1 MKLLFILIP
10 LFSFI
15 ELNSPISN
23 HPKDDNLIQNTNIR
37 FDDLDFS
44 KLEIKFY
51 QIGCYNHDRF
61 RMIFTKAN
69 NGFYINIY
77 GYSTTDCKNLK
88 LGIEESDK
96 LLTSRFIKNEEIKV
110 IKDILT
116 TDQTAM
122 STMFNI
128 VNINYNGIVYRF
140 HDNDSNPAWRKYI
153 YNLTNLI

>member
-1 MKLLFILIP
+1 MKLLFILIS

-15 ELNSPISN
+15 ELYSPVGNQKI
-23 HPKDDNLIQNTNIR
+23 DDNLIQNTNIR
-37 FDDLDFS
+37 FDSVDFT

-61 RMIFTKAN
+61 RMNFTKAN

-77 GYSTTDCKNLK
+77 GYTTTDCKNLK
-88 LGIEESDK
+88 LDIEESDK
-96 LLTSRFIKNEEIKV
+96 LLTRRFIKNEEVKIL
-110 IKDILT
+110 KDILT

-128 VNINYNGIVYRF
+128 VNINYNGAVYRF
-140 HDNDSNPAWRKYI
+140 HDNDVNPGWRKYI
-153 YNLTNLI
+153 YNLLT

>member
-1 MKLLFILIP
+1 MKLIFILIP

-15 ELNSPISN
+15 ELNSPVSN
-23 HPKDDNLIQNTNIR
+23 QPKDDNLIQNTNIR
-37 FDDLDFS
+37 FDSVDFS

-61 RMIFTKAN
+61 KINFTKAN

-77 GYSTTDCKNLK
+77 GYSTTYCKNLK
-88 LGIEESDK
+88 LDIENSDK
-96 LLTSRFIKNEEIKV
+96 LLTSRFIKNEEIKI

-116 TDQTAM
+116 TDQTTM

-128 VNINYNGIVYRF
+128 VNINYNGAVYRF
-140 HDNDSNPAWRKYI
+140 HDNDANPAWRKYI
-153 YNLTNLI
+153 YNLTKQI

>member
-15 ELNSPISN
+15 ELNSPVSN
-23 HPKDDNLIQNTNIR
+23 QPKDNNLIQNPNIR
-37 FDDLDFS
+37 FDSVDFS

-61 RMIFTKAN
+61 KINFTKAN

-88 LGIEESDK
+88 LDIEESDK

-128 VNINYNGIVYRF
+128 VNINYNGAVYRF